1 MNLGSGR
8 QDRGGIGRLVGEIE
22 WLKLQNNGLDG

>member
-1 MNLGSGR
+1 MNLGSG
-8 QDRGGIGRLVGEIE
+8 QDRGGIGRLAGEIE